1 MQDQPAVLF
10 VCLGNICR
18 SPMAEAAFRRACQ
31 EAGLGCR
38 ADSAGTADWH
48 RGKPPDLRAQA
59 VALRH
64 GCDISGLRARQ
75 VCPRDFHDFTHV
87 LALDHDNLRRLRDL
101 APEGAPAHLSLL
113 LDHLPGRE
121 GAAVA
126 DPYYG
131 DDTGFAVAWGE
142 VSAAAQAL
150 VRDLAGLP
158 PRSGPSR

>member
-18 SPMAEAAFRRACQ
+18 SPMAEAAFSRACE
-31 EAGLGCR
+31 EAGLDCR
-38 ADSAGTADWH
+38 VDSAGTADWH
-48 RGKPPDLRAQA
+48 RGKPPDARAQA
-59 VALRH
+59 IALRN

-75 VCPRDFHDFTHV
+75 VGPRDFHDFTHV

-101 APEGAPAHLSLL
+101 KPEGAAARLSLL

-121 GAAVA
+121 GEAVA

-131 DDTGFAVAWGE
+131 DDSGFAATWAE
-142 VSAAAQAL
+142 VSNAAQAL
-150 VRDLAGLP
+150 VSSLARTPGG
-158 PRSGPSR
+158 SGPSR